1 MTKIKILPENIASKI
16 AAGEVVHRPESV
28 VKELMENSID
38 AGADTIEVMI
48 KRAGKTLIQV
58 CDNGSGMN
66 EEDALLCI
74 QKHATSKI
82 FSYDDL
88 ESISTLGFRGEA
100 LSSVSAVAQVEIKT
114 ETREE
119 EIGTLIRIEDGTSI
133 IKEKGSFSKGTCVS
147 VKNLFFN
154 TPARRNFLKSDA
166 TEMKHMV
173 DTFNRISLSHPDL
186 SFKFFNGDQLIY
198 YYAAGDL
205 SNRIR
210 QVFAENMMEALLPVE
225 ERTDFLNV
233 YGYIGKPALLKK
245 SKGDQYLFLNSR
257 YVINRQ
263 LNHAVF
269 TAYENFLEKGDYPFF
284 ILFIDVDP
292 HRTDVNVHPSKLE
305 VRFEDEK
312 DVYNFVLAVVKKSLG
327 SYDLVP
333 EMIFTNSDEQ
343 TEKLKVDN
351 LRKVEKDDLSDRP
364 AFIEKKS
371 FATTSFSD
379 HDIDLIFRA
388 IPDNVNKMKP
398 GEQTSHPFETDP
410 KEIYHELP
418 KGTGSRVIEEPVF
431 IIQLH
436 NRYILS
442 QIKSGLMI
450 IDQHVAHERILYE
463 KALKRMDA
471 NLPFSQQLLFAK
483 TMEIDPETISLLKEI
498 APYLVKLGF
507 GIKFLSKNT
516 IVIEGVPEDVK
527 HGSEEIVLM
536 DLVDEFV
543 NNEREK
549 YLDTRENI
557 AKSYS
562 SKAAIKAGDK
572 LTEKEMRLL
581 IDQLFATSMPFIC
594 PNGRP
599 IVVKIS
605 LDEFDRRFG
614 RS

>member
-1 MTKIKILPENIASKI
+1 MTKIKILPENISSKI
-16 AAGEVVHRPESV
+16 AAGEVVQRPESV

-38 AGADTIEVMI
+38 AGGNTIELMI
-48 KRAGKTLIQV
+48 KHAGKTLIQV
-58 CDNGSGMN
+58 CDNGTGMN
-66 EEDALLCI
+66 EEDALLCF

-114 ETREE
+114 ETRDE
-119 EIGTLIRIEDGTSI
+119 EIGTLIRIEDGNKV

-147 VKNLFFN
+147 VRNLFFN

-166 TEMKHMV
+166 TEMKHIV

-186 SFKFFNGDQLIY
+186 SFKLFNGEQLIY
-198 YYAAGDL
+198 HYVAGDL
-205 SNRIR
+205 NNRIC
-210 QVFAENMMEALLPVE
+210 QVFADNMMEALLPVE

-233 YGYIGKPALLKK
+233 YGCIGKPALLKK

-263 LNHAVF
+263 INHAVF

-292 HRTDVNVHPSKLE
+292 HKTDVNVHPSKLE

-327 SYDLVP
+327 SNDPVT
-333 EMIFTNSDEQ
+333 EMMTNPDQQ
-343 TEKLKVDN
+343 TEKLKTGN
-351 LRKVEKDDLSDRP
+351 SGVERDDFPDRP
-364 AFIEKKS
+364 ASNQKKS

-379 HDIDLIFRA
+379 HEIDLIFKA
-388 IPDNVNKMKP
+388 IPDNVNNIKP
-398 GEQTSHPFETDP
+398 GELTSHPFE
-410 KEIYHELP
+410 KEQKEVYHELH
-418 KGTGSRVIEEPVF
+418 KEAGSRLIEEPVF

-436 NRYILS
+436 NKYILS
-442 QIKSGLMI
+442 QIKTGLMV
-450 IDQHVAHERILYE
+450 IDQHAAHERILYE

-471 NLPFSQQLLFAK
+471 NLPFSQQLLFAR
-483 TMEIDPETISLLKEI
+483 TMEIDPGKLSVLKEI
-498 APYLVKLGF
+498 VPYLVKLGF
-507 GIKFLSKNT
+507 GIKFFSKNAV
-516 IVIEGVPEDVK
+516 VIEGVPEDVK
-527 HGSEEIVLM
+527 HGSEEMVLKEM
-536 DLVDEFV
+536 VDEFLC
-543 NNEREK
+543 NQKEK
-549 YLDTRENI
+549 NLETRDNI

-562 SKAAIKAGDK
+562 CKAAIKAGDK
-572 LTEKEMRLL
+572 LLEKEMRLL
-581 IDQLFATSMPFIC
+581 IDQLFATSMPYIC

-614 RS
+614 RA